1 MRIRIYKRRGSDIYS
16 CDIRHKGQRFRYS
29 LDTKKLPEA
38 RRRADD
44 IHRRVVAGE
53 LIENEQAAAAP
64 FCLNMVAEYREDLA
78 RRGCTEMHIT
88 HKITVLVRLIS
99 DSGATRMD
107 ELDTPAMTRAL
118 AYLVDRSP
126 RTQNFAVVSLQ
137 SWFNWL
143 RKTKRWVSDAADA
156 IERVRERKA
165 KPERRALT
173 VAELERITSF
183 SEIPESRQL
192 IYAVAA
198 ATGLRKGELAALR
211 VADVDLSQTPIIVS
225 LEPEKTKNRKRLI
238 QPCALPEA
246 FRSRWA
252 RLLES
257 ASPSDSALGPMP
269 NLKTF
274 KRDLSRAG
282 IPLVTPAG
290 RLDFHALRV
299 TYGSHLAAAGIPLA
313 LTQKLMRHSTPT
325 LTANIYTRWSPESH
339 EDAALKLLEF
349 QGSGH
354 KKGTKRR
361 DGGGQS
367 SNQAG

>member
-1 MRIRIYKRRGSDIYS
+1 MHGMRIYKRDGAYYVSFT
-16 CDIRHKGQRFRYS
+16 HNGERFRRS
-29 LDTKKLPEA
+29 LKTDKLTEA

-44 IHRRVVAGE
+44 FHRRVVAGE
-53 LIENEQAAAAP
+53 RLANEQKKAAP
-64 FCLNMVAEYREDLA
+64 FCLNLLAEYRDDLA
-78 RRGCTEMHIT
+78 RRGCTAMHIT
-88 HKITVLVRLIS
+88 HKVTVLARLVA
-99 DSGATRMD
+99 DSGAERMD
-107 ELDTPAMTRAL
+107 ELDTPAMTKAL
-118 AYLVDRSP
+118 AYLADRSP

-143 RKTKRWVSDAADA
+143 RKTKRWKSDAADA
-156 IERVRERKA
+156 IERVREAKA

-173 VAELERITSF
+173 VAELERITTF

-211 VADVDLSQTPIIVS
+211 VVDVDLAQTPII
-225 LEPEKTKNRKRLI
+225 LQLGEEATKNRKRLI

-246 FRSRWA
+246 LRSRWA
-252 RLLES
+252 KILEA
-257 ASPSDSALGPMP
+257 ASPTDSALGPMP

-313 LTQKLMRHSTPT
+313 LTQKLMRHSTPA
-325 LTANIYTRWSPESH
+325 LTANIYTRWAPESH
-339 EDAALKLLEF
+339 EDAALRLLDF
-349 QGSGH
+349 QGARH
-354 KKGTKRR
+354 KIGTKQG
-361 DGGGQS
+361 DGES
-367 SNQAG
+367 RPSNQAG